1 MDREPRGGKKRG
13 KRKMTW
19 PRLDAGDC
27 RLLLLVEL
35 ALARGEETLIGDP
48 QEGTIGIGIG
58 GMTDVLNLME
68 GIEISMIGEG
78 MIEIIVEIQGIGLAQ
93 VLDQGYVQSP
103 SLRIDAEL
111 INRHLNHLP
120 TALQTHP
127 HPSLLDSDPHPDEL
141 FRLLAVLVPH
151 PDEHFRLWA
160 VLDPLPDAHFLQSAV
175 LDPLRDAHYHQLED
189 QDPHLGH
196 KVIPTDPIGMAPACL
211 HLEEL
216 GILGRSLLNQ
226 CLMRYVFS
234 YLQWSVLMNSSGDHL
249 ENDLLPRE

>member
-1 MDREPRGGKKRG
+1 MI
-13 KRKMTW
+13 W
-19 PRLDAGDC
+19 LRLDVGDF

-35 ALARGEETLIGDP
+35 ALARGEETLLGDL
-48 QEGTIGIGIG
+48 QDGTIGIGIG
-58 GMTDVLNLME
+58 GMIDVLNLME
-68 GIEISMIGEG
+68 GIVISMIGEE
-78 MIEIIVEIQGIGLAQ
+78 MIEIIVEIQGIDPVQ

-103 SLRIDAEL
+103 SLYIGPEL
-111 INRHLNHLP
+111 MNRHLNHLP

-141 FRLLAVLVPH
+141 FRLLAVLIPH
-151 PDEHFRLWA
+151 LDEHFRRLA

-175 LDPLRDAHYHQLED
+175 LDPLRDAHYHQWED

-196 KVIPTDPIGMAPACL
+196 KVIPTDPIGMAQAFH
-211 HLEEL
+211 HLEEP
-216 GILGRSLLNQ
+216 GIPGRSLLNQ